1 MRISCEQLLRPAA
14 AVKTLWLP
22 LQFAVLSAVYKH
34 YCISS
39 AMPELSLSEESFTR
53 LCFDLQLPPKLFA
66 EISNIFQAPA
76 SPPLRLSPPLPSP
89 PCFFDNLPSPSQHLS
104 LHLPPLPVYDLT
116 LPPQQTSHPALL
128 RFLAHSIQKAL
139 PPKRSVAGGFL
150 HTRSLNMNDF
160 FHSLLWLS
168 KYCFPFLRRTL
179 ALRELLFRSLLPR
192 ARRDEGEELR
202 VVFARAH
209 LPAFFDLS
217 RKRLRALFEV
227 YAAGEER

>member
-1 MRISCEQLLRPAA
+1 
-14 AVKTLWLP
+14 
-22 LQFAVLSAVYKH
+22 
-34 YCISS
+34 
-39 AMPELSLSEESFTR
+39 
-53 LCFDLQLPPKLFA
+53 
-66 EISNIFQAPA
+66 
-76 SPPLRLSPPLPSP
+76 
-89 PCFFDNLPSPSQHLS
+89 
-104 LHLPPLPVYDLT
+104 
-116 LPPQQTSHPALL
+116 
-128 RFLAHSIQKAL
+128 
-139 PPKRSVAGGFL
+139 
-150 HTRSLNMNDF
+150 MNDF